1 MRERHQLIAA
11 LATFSVL
18 EEENKDI
25 SSILK
30 DFIIFIIQ
38 YKKLSCFSQRK
49 IQNMLKEE
57 FYFDIP
63 ISVVF
68 DTIRKIEG
76 IDLNT
81 NKSFIVTQ
89 NFKPTNQKV

>member
-1 MRERHQLIAA
+1 MRERHQLIAT

-38 YKKLSCFSQRK
+38 YK
-49 IQNMLKEE
+49 NW
-57 FYFDIP
+57 
-63 ISVVF
+63 VVF
-68 DTIRKIEG
+68 LSVRFKIY
-76 IDLNT
+76 
-81 NKSFIVTQ
+81 
-89 NFKPTNQKV
+89 